1 MIDGHCHI
9 AAEEFD
15 EDRSAILQEAKKG
28 GVNGIV
34 GVSEFPGDFEKL
46 LQVSREHSGLVY
58 ACIGVHP
65 VQWGNKSVTL
75 EDFSVAEHFIE
86 QHHEEI
92 VGIGEIGLD
101 FTPRY
106 INSPEDK
113 EVQREVFR
121 RQVQLAK
128 RYGLPVNCH
137 SRSAGRPVVDLLIEE
152 GAEKVLLH
160 AFDGRPSVAMRGVQA
175 GFYFSVPPSILR
187 SEQKQKLVKHI
198 PLMNLLLETDA
209 PALGPE
215 KQVRNVPSNIS
226 ISCQEIAR
234 IKNISAEEV
243 IKQTSYNARRLFSRI
258 PP

>member
-1 MIDGHCHI
+1 MLRHSIKIPLSAFRHLNQRAFAPTIHAAFLSTSLYFEDNYHRGGMIDGHCHI

-152 GAEKVLLH
+152 GN
-160 AFDGRPSVAMRGVQA
+160 AFDLRLDKGATSKDKRVA
-175 GFYFSVPPSILR
+175 S
-187 SEQKQKLVKHI
+187 QKI
-198 PLMNLLLETDA
+198 
-209 PALGPE
+209 
-215 KQVRNVPSNIS
+215 
-226 ISCQEIAR
+226 
-234 IKNISAEEV
+234 
-243 IKQTSYNARRLFSRI
+243 
-258 PP
+258 